1 MQGVLK
7 TLTEQW
13 WKLFGNLFFIKLYSV
28 EAGMIALN
36 RNGTFLIHEDYVE
49 GIAVV
54 QAKKKSSLNYYAWIK
69 KNSNLNID
77 QINYNKLFRAI

>member
-1 MQGVLK
+1 
-7 TLTEQW
+7 
-13 WKLFGNLFFIKLYSV
+13 
-28 EAGMIALN
+28 MIALN

>member
-1 MQGVLK
+1 MVSELNIYMYK
-7 TLTEQW
+7 
-13 WKLFGNLFFIKLYSV
+13 SV

-54 QAKKKSSLNYYAWIK
+54 QAKKKSNLNYYA
-69 KNSNLNID
+69 
-77 QINYNKLFRAI
+77 